1 LRGTVLRKQVPD
13 GMPQGFSERI
23 AGGQMI
29 VGRTFFMAAAGA
41 VLCLIQIAPSK
52 AGDVHVEPVAAY
64 VEANIRAWIED
75 PVIIE
80 ALKSQNIVNADLTQA
95 AIDDL
100 DAIWRAEFASD
111 VHPLIDTVTGNPLS
125 AFLKDKQIA
134 SGGVITEIFVID
146 AKGLSVGESEMSSDY
161 WQGDEPK
168 WQKTYL
174 AGTST
179 LFVDVA
185 EKDESTQMLQSQ
197 ASLTVSDPQTALPIG
212 AITIGI
218 NLDAL

>member
-1 LRGTVLRKQVPD
+1 
-13 GMPQGFSERI
+13 M
-23 AGGQMI
+23 
-29 VGRTFFMAAAGA
+29 GRMHFFAAAGA
-41 VLCLIQIAPSK
+41 ALCLMPVAPSR
-52 AGDVHVEPVAAY
+52 AGDVHVEPVTAY

-80 ALKSQNIVNADLTQA
+80 ALKSQNVRHAHLTQT
-95 AIDDL
+95 AIDGL
-100 DAIWRAEFASD
+100 DATWRTEFASD
-111 VHPLIDTVTGNPLS
+111 VHPLIDTPVGNPLS
-125 AFLKDKQIA
+125 TFLKDKQIA
-134 SGGVITEIFVID
+134 SGGVITEIFVMD
-146 AKGLSVGESEMSSDY
+146 AKGLSAGESEISSDY

-174 AGTST
+174 AGSST

-197 ASLTVSDPQTALPIG
+197 ASLTISDPQTGRPIG
-212 AITIGI
+212 AITIGV

>member
-1 LRGTVLRKQVPD
+1 
-13 GMPQGFSERI
+13 
-23 AGGQMI
+23 MI
-29 VGRTFFMAAAGA
+29 VGRTFLRAAAS
-41 VLCLIQIAPSK
+41 VVFCLTQIAPAM
-52 AGDVHVEPVAAY
+52 AGDVHVEPVTAY

-80 ALKSQNIVNADLTQA
+80 ALKSQNIVNARLTQA

-100 DAIWRAEFASD
+100 DATWRAEFASD

-174 AGTST
+174 AGAST

-197 ASLTVSDPQTALPIG
+197 ASLTVSDPQTGLPIG

>member
-1 LRGTVLRKQVPD
+1 
-13 GMPQGFSERI
+13 M
-23 AGGQMI
+23 
-29 VGRTFFMAAAGA
+29 GRMHFFAAAGA
-41 VLCLIQIAPSK
+41 ALCLMPVAPSR
-52 AGDVHVEPVAAY
+52 AGDIHVEPVTAY
-64 VEANIRAWIED
+64 IEANIRAWIED

-80 ALKSQNIVNADLTQA
+80 ALKSQNVRHAHLTQT
-95 AIDDL
+95 AIDGL
-100 DAIWRAEFASD
+100 DATWRTEFASD
-111 VHPLIDTVTGNPLS
+111 VHPLIDTVVGNPLS
-125 AFLKDKQIA
+125 TFLEDKQIA
-134 SGGVITEIFVID
+134 SGGVITEIFVMD
-146 AKGLSVGESEMSSDY
+146 AKGLSAGESEISSDY

-174 AGTST
+174 AGSST

-197 ASLTVSDPQTALPIG
+197 ASLTISDPQTGRPIG